1 MPRRGPWIGPL
12 GGRHGSFG
20 VVHGNMDLV
29 MVLLVG
35 LGVDL
40 AVRLVEECV
49 IAFVLLVG
57 AS

>member
-1 MPRRGPWIGPL
+1 MY
-12 GGRHGSFG
+12 
-20 VVHGNMDLV
+20 LV

-57 AS
+57 GVVAVISMAGMLMEVLHIYG